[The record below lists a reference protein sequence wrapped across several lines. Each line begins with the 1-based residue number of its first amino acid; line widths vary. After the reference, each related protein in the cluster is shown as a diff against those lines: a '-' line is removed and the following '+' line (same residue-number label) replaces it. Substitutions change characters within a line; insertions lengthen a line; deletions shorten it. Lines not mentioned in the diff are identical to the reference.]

1 MDYFYVWLRRSIMHI
16 MPSARNL
23 FGHPLAPK
31 WDHDAADGELIDD
44 ASRFGGDKV
53 SSKQNYEDGMARAFQ
68 ACHSALQPDGRLV
81 VVFANKQPDAWET
94 LVAALIRAGFVVDGS
109 WPIQTEMTTR
119 TRAMASAALSSSVWI
134 VCKKCSPGRPGWDS
148 SVLQEMRQNITQQ
161 LRDFWDAGIRGPDFV
176 WAATGPALEAFSK
189 YPVVKKANDPNQLM
203 NVSEFLREVRRMV
216 VDFVVGRVLS
226 QDGEETVTGLDDVTT
241 YYLLHRHDFGMGDAP
256 VGGCILYALSC
267 NLSDAA
273 LVNQHDLLAQGGR
286 VDALEDGEANGD
298 EEESGSG
305 GGTKVKLKPWNRRTG
320 RNLGLEGSAGRPLPL
335 IDQVHKLMHLWRGG
349 DQGKVNNYLD
359 ERGLQRNA
367 LFAQIL
373 QALIELAEVGSEE
386 RSLLEALSNHLAS
399 RDTVSSLQ
407 PKLLP

>member
-1 MDYFYVWLRRSIMHI
+1 
-16 MPSARNL
+16 MPSHLLLLPPQSGSYARSVRR
-23 FGHPLAPK
+23 PAPAGT
-31 WDHDAADGELIDD
+31 AA
-44 ASRFGGDKV
+44 
-53 SSKQNYEDGMARAFQ
+53 SSKRCAKTSPNNCATSGTPAF
-68 ACHSALQPDGRLV
+68 A
-81 VVFANKQPDAWET
+81 
-94 LVAALIRAGFVVDGS
+94 
-109 WPIQTEMTTR
+109 
-119 TRAMASAALSSSVWI
+119 
-134 VCKKCSPGRPGWDS
+134 
-148 SVLQEMRQNITQQ
+148 
-161 LRDFWDAGIRGPDFV
+161 GPDFV

-203 NVSEFLREVRRMV
+203 SVSEFLREVRRMV

-226 QDGEETVTGLDDVTT
+226 QDGEEAVTGLDDVTT

-286 VDALEDGEANGD
+286 GGALEDGEANGD

-305 GGTKVKLKPWNRRTG
+305 GGAKVKLKPWNRRTG